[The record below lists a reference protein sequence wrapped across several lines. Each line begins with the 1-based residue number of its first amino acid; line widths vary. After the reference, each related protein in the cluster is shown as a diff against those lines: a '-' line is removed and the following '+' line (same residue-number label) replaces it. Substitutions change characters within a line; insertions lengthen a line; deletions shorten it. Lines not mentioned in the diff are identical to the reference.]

1 MQKLLISVFLSVVL
15 VSSLSCQTTENS
27 KIITGAEQT
36 ELYFPY
42 LQDKDVAIVAN
53 HTSLVGSTHLLDT
66 LLSANIKVKKIF
78 SPEHGF
84 RGKGDPGEYI
94 ENFTDKKSGL
104 PVISLYG
111 KNRKPDIN
119 DLKDIDI
126 VVFDIQDV
134 GVRFYT
140 YITTMH
146 YVMEA
151 CAESNTEM
159 MILDRPNP
167 NGFYI
172 DGPVLDTQYRSFVGM
187 HPIPLVHGMTIAEL
201 AKMINGEGWLKNE
214 MICELN
220 IISCENYTHD
230 SLYQLPVKPSPNLP
244 NMQSIYLY
252 PSLGLFE
259 GTIINVGR
267 GTDFPF
273 QVYGHPAFEGGNID
287 YRPRAIEGASSNP
300 KHRGKLCH
308 GVDLRKYNSEILI
321 MEPGIRIDWLKHAM
335 KNISGQEVFFKSFFR
350 RLAGTDSLRKALERG
365 DSVKEI
371 KQGWETSLEEFQKK
385 RVKYLLYEDF
395 K

>member
-1 MQKLLISVFLSVVL
+1 
-15 VSSLSCQTTENS
+15 
-27 KIITGAEQT
+27 
-36 ELYFPY
+36 
-42 LQDKDVAIVAN
+42 
-53 HTSLVGSTHLLDT
+53 
-66 LLSANIKVKKIF
+66 
-78 SPEHGF
+78 
-84 RGKGDPGEYI
+84 
-94 ENFTDKKSGL
+94 
-104 PVISLYG
+104 
-111 KNRKPDIN
+111 
-119 DLKDIDI
+119 
-126 VVFDIQDV
+126 
-134 GVRFYT
+134 
-140 YITTMH
+140 
-146 YVMEA
+146 
-151 CAESNTEM
+151 
-159 MILDRPNP
+159 
-167 NGFYI
+167 
-172 DGPVLDTQYRSFVGM
+172 
-187 HPIPLVHGMTIAEL
+187 
-201 AKMINGEGWLKNE
+201 
-214 MICELN
+214 
-220 IISCENYTHD
+220 
-230 SLYQLPVKPSPNLP
+230 
-244 NMQSIYLY
+244 MQSIYLY